1 MSYGYSARLIE
12 TNKKANQ
19 KLLGVKL
26 GKVCIRGNTSVAD
39 ISEELGVSRQ
49 TIYNWFCGRLIVLTA
64 QRHLRMAASTAL
76 PTLSAKGGMG

>member
-49 TIYNWFCGRLIVLTA
+49 TIYNWFCGVSDPHPTIVDKV
-64 QRHLRMAASTAL
+64 HSFIESVK
-76 PTLSAKGGMG
+76 PIK